1 MSRINDALTRAAQDG
16 RYALTSDEP
25 LPAPVRD
32 PADTAEPVD
41 VSAADQFPLE
51 YLQQSYVG
59 LPAVPDEQA
68 IRVDEEHLPPAHGP
82 AGATGTP
89 IDVVEKLV
97 IGAMPTASLEQYRR
111 LAAALHQAHLNTGLR
126 IIMIA
131 SAVAGEG
138 KTLTSANLAL
148 TLSES
153 YRRRVLLIDADLRRP
168 SIHGLFGIPN
178 DDGLTDVLGSD
189 HERKVFTQQV
199 SGSLSVVTSG
209 RPDTNQMAHLTS
221 ARMKQ
226 LLHEAM
232 EVHDWVVIDTPPV
245 ALLPDAKLLG
255 AMVDGAL
262 LVVRSG
268 VTPYPIVRSAIQAI
282 GAERILGTV
291 LNGADP
297 SSIAEHSYYSGYGYG
312 EAPRR
317 PRRWRWFHG
326 SNGSRD
332 RMRAGDDA
340 TAK

>member
-153 YRRRVLLIDADLRRP
+153 
-168 SIHGLFGIPN
+168 
-178 DDGLTDVLGSD
+178 
-189 HERKVFTQQV
+189 
-199 SGSLSVVTSG
+199 
-209 RPDTNQMAHLTS
+209 
-221 ARMKQ
+221 
-226 LLHEAM
+226 
-232 EVHDWVVIDTPPV
+232 
-245 ALLPDAKLLG
+245 
-255 AMVDGAL
+255 
-262 LVVRSG
+262 
-268 VTPYPIVRSAIQAI
+268 
-282 GAERILGTV
+282 
-291 LNGADP
+291 
-297 SSIAEHSYYSGYGYG
+297 
-312 EAPRR
+312 
-317 PRRWRWFHG
+317 
-326 SNGSRD
+326 
-332 RMRAGDDA
+332 
-340 TAK
+340 

>member
-1 MSRINDALTRAAQDG
+1 
-16 RYALTSDEP
+16 
-25 LPAPVRD
+25 
-32 PADTAEPVD
+32 
-41 VSAADQFPLE
+41 
-51 YLQQSYVG
+51 
-59 LPAVPDEQA
+59 
-68 IRVDEEHLPPAHGP
+68 
-82 AGATGTP
+82 
-89 IDVVEKLV
+89 
-97 IGAMPTASLEQYRR
+97 
-111 LAAALHQAHLNTGLR
+111 
-126 IIMIA
+126 
-131 SAVAGEG
+131 
-138 KTLTSANLAL
+138 
-148 TLSES
+148 
-153 YRRRVLLIDADLRRP
+153 
-168 SIHGLFGIPN
+168 LFGIPN

-332 RMRAGDDA
+332 RIRAGDDA